1 MAQLVARL
9 HGMQKVRGSNP
20 RSSTTL
26 VRSFHAGPDRDGRT
40 PAPPPR
46 TGRGVKDGLDPS
58 DAGGV
63 TAVRRYDDA
72 VAAALPEVAGLLAAL
87 FVGLTV
93 LDPLVLDGDTAVVMT
108 SAAAVTAL
116 FFAVGYVW
124 VSRSG
129 VPRGWGHP
137 LTATV
142 CLVVAANVLLH
153 LGLTGELWQT
163 SNLLLVVVGLGSGL
177 LDLRWFAAVLAACW
191 LGWAAVVTV
200 FAADQPLLLH
210 WIAGMAAASL
220 LALVVNSARRR
231 SLDAL
236 DHARASAE
244 DAAVHDVLTGLL
256 NRRGLELLGRPIV
269 ASARRAGNAVSAV
282 FVDVDGL
289 KAVNDAGGHSAGDAV
304 IAAVADGLRHVVR
317 AGDLVARWGGD
328 EFVVVG
334 QGPGMPPL
342 DLERRLKDWIAAEP
356 PQPEEI
362 WSPSVSAGAAML
374 APWDDGDLDTLLAAA
389 DREMYRR
396 RALRRDVGATPPT
409 PSRQDT

>member
-1 MAQLVARL
+1 
-9 HGMQKVRGSNP
+9 
-20 RSSTTL
+20 
-26 VRSFHAGPDRDGRT
+26 
-40 PAPPPR
+40 
-46 TGRGVKDGLDPS
+46 
-58 DAGGV
+58 
-63 TAVRRYDDA
+63 
-72 VAAALPEVAGLLAAL
+72 
-87 FVGLTV
+87 
-93 LDPLVLDGDTAVVMT
+93 
-108 SAAAVTAL
+108 
-116 FFAVGYVW
+116 
-124 VSRSG
+124 
-129 VPRGWGHP
+129 
-137 LTATV
+137 
-142 CLVVAANVLLH
+142 
-153 LGLTGELWQT
+153 
-163 SNLLLVVVGLGSGL
+163 
-177 LDLRWFAAVLAACW
+177 
-191 LGWAAVVTV
+191 
-200 FAADQPLLLH
+200 
-210 WIAGMAAASL
+210 MAAATL
-220 LALVVNSARRR
+220 LAVVVNSARRR

-236 DHARASAE
+236 DQARASAE

-289 KAVNDAGGHSAGDAV
+289 KAVNDAGGHVAGDTV

-362 WSPSVSAGAAML
+362 WTPSVSAGAAML

-396 RALRRDVGATPPT
+396 RALRRDVGALPQT